1 MENELNAHLIAL
13 EIAFLLG
20 KLQFLLGNKYGVWR
34 CGLLFF
40 NEMYD
45 LIMDI
50 DDGTFFI

>member
-40 NEMYD
+40 NEKLYD
-45 LIMDI
+45 FDH
-50 DDGTFFI
+50 GH